1 MYDRLEPAFN
11 IIISLH
17 LHKSR
22 NEPKSIFKVHPMS
35 PYHTLRNQVRLI
47 CSLLLLPSASQAA
60 CFSLASTLLYCS
72 NSTVQQKQNNIYCF
86 HNKLSLPLQ
95 TALVSLVACCQ
106 LLQLQNSDQCCT
118 HHNTIT
124 PLSYTI
130 RIHIKYNVYAIN
142 KYKCTLSVTID

>member
-1 MYDRLEPAFN
+1 MYDKLEPAFN

-35 PYHTLRNQVRLI
+35 PYLTLRNQVRLI
-47 CSLLLLPSASQAA
+47 CSLLLWRSASQAA

-86 HNKLSLPLQ
+86 HNKLSLPLPLQ
-95 TALVSLVACCQ
+95 TALVSRELGCLLLAASASEFRSVLHTSQHNHTTQ
-106 LLQLQNSDQCCT
+106 LHHQNS
-118 HHNTIT
+118 H
-124 PLSYTI
+124 
-130 RIHIKYNVYAIN
+130 
-142 KYKCTLSVTID
+142 